1 MDSPFFIP
9 MERYDYI
16 FAGAGCA
23 GLSLVYY
30 LLESDLKDSK
40 ILLIDPLGTSI
51 PDKTWCYWSERPL
64 AIHPE
69 KSVHFWK
76 NLSFVSNGSKI
87 TKNLGN
93 LAYYHLNSHDFYHSL
108 FKKLEDFPNVSFLK
122 DEVVSISE
130 NHSSVTLLT
139 KNQLAL
145 EASMVFDSRL
155 NPTVLHADSKLKQ
168 VFSGWRIKTES
179 PIFDPNS
186 LILMEFPDGK
196 SNQFEFFYILPFSE
210 TEALVEYT
218 TYAQHAISESQLNH
232 LLESYLKTNLG
243 NASFEVS
250 FRESGIIPM
259 STKIT
264 SGPGS
269 NRLIPI
275 GTAAGWTK
283 PSTGYTFH
291 TIQKNCQQI
300 VNQLELGVLTQT
312 QFARSGRFTF
322 YDNILLN
329 IAQKWPEKL
338 QGLFLNLFDTSSAS
352 LVLRFLSEE
361 TSFWEELKLLG
372 KLKFPIFIKSLLRYE
387 SH

>member
-1 MDSPFFIP
+1 

-40 ILLIDPLGTSI
+40 ILLIDPQGTSI

-69 KSVHFWK
+69 KSVHSWK

-108 FKKLEDFPNVSFLK
+108 FKKLEDFPNVSFLQ
-122 DEVVSISE
+122 DEVVSITE

-139 KNQLAL
+139 KSQLAL
-145 EASMVFDSRL
+145 EASIVFDSRL
-155 NPTVLHADSKLKQ
+155 NPDVFHADSKLKQ

-179 PIFDPNS
+179 PAFDPNS
-186 LILMEFPDGK
+186 LILMEFPDRN

-218 TYAQHAISESQLNH
+218 TYAQHPIPESNLNQ

-243 NASFEVS
+243 DTSFKVS

-259 STKIT
+259 STKIA
-264 SGPGS
+264 SGPSS
-269 NRLIPI
+269 NRIIPL

-300 VNQLELGVLTQT
+300 VGQLESGALTQT
-312 QFARSGRFTF
+312 QYSRSPRFTF

-329 IAQKWPEKL
+329 IAQKWPGKL
-338 QGLFLNLFDTSSAS
+338 QGLFLNLFETSSAA

-372 KLKFPIFIKSLLRYE
+372 KLRFPIFIKSLLRYE